1 MEDLDNNVR
10 RAVNEDFE
18 ATLSLD
24 GLSCARVNNP
34 WVSQCTFL
42 LVFPEFRSNALGFH
56 SVLSCWS
63 SLSSGRMPLG
73 SLCLPCWS
81 SLSSGR

>member
-34 WVSQCTFL
+34 WVSRCTFL
-42 LVFPEFRSNALGFH
+42 LVFPEFRSNALGFTV
-56 SVLSCWS
+56 SPLLVFPEFRSIALEFTVSP
-63 SLSSGRMPLG
+63 LLIFPESGQ
-73 SLCLPCWS
+73 
-81 SLSSGR
+81 